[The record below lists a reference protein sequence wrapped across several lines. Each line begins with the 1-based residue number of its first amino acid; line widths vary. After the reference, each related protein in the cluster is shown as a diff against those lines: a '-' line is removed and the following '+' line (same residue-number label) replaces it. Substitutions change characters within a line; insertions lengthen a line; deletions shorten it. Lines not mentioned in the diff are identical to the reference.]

1 MTVQPRDERLPLW
14 LWQAVLAVLGGAA
27 GFLLILLALSLGGV
41 SDPRPLG
48 ELVLDAAPLQ
58 VYRAGG
64 PNERLFFPFDYPI
77 MPPATLEVTAHLGD
91 SPSET
96 GYGLWWCASL
106 DAPCTVTAVNGDGY
120 LTVFRAAGAEVEF
133 IREWELF
140 PHVQRQGAA
149 NRLRVDLSE
158 GRAAVY
164 VNDELAV
171 TFGGGT
177 EGVPLTAGLYVESS
191 ARGGAEV
198 VLERV
203 RVWSVP

>member
-27 GFLLILLALSLGGV
+27 GFLLILLALSLGGI

-48 ELVLDAAPLQ
+48 GLVLDAAPLQ

-64 PNERLFFPFDYPI
+64 PNERLYFPFDYPI
-77 MPPATLEVTAHLGD
+77 MPPATLEITARLRDG
-91 SPSET
+91 PSET
-96 GYGLWWCASL
+96 GYGLWWRASL
-106 DAPCTVTAVNGDGY
+106 DTPCTVTAVNGDGY
-120 LTVFRAAGAEVEF
+120 LTVFRAAGGEIEF
-133 IREWELF
+133 VREWGLF
-140 PHVQRQGAA
+140 PHVRRQGGI

-158 GRAAVY
+158 GQAAVY

-171 TFGGGT
+171 TFDRGT
-177 EGVPLTAGLYVESS
+177 EGGSLSAGIYVESS

-198 VLERV
+198 ILERV
-203 RVWSVP
+203 RIWSVP

>member
-1 MTVQPRDERLPLW
+1 MTAQPQDDRLPLW
-14 LWQAVLAVLGGAA
+14 LWRAVLAALGGAA
-27 GFLLILLALSLGGV
+27 GFLLFLLALSLGGI

-48 ELVLDAAPLQ
+48 GLVLDAAPLQ
-58 VYRAGG
+58 VYRVSG
-64 PNERLFFPFDYPI
+64 PDERLYLPFDYPI
-77 MPPATLEVTAHLGD
+77 TPPATLEVTARLRDG
-91 SPSET
+91 PSET
-96 GYGLWWCASL
+96 GYGLWWRASS

-120 LTVFRAAGAEVEF
+120 LTVFRTAGAEIEF
-133 IREWELF
+133 IREWGLF
-140 PHVQRQGAA
+140 PHVRRQGGI

-164 VNDELAV
+164 INDELAV
-171 TFGGGT
+171 IFDGGT
-177 EGVPLTAGLYVESS
+177 EGVPLSAGLYVESS